1 MRSTKRKAQNVYG
14 KAEWHRQLDEKDKVL
29 AKDVFELWMAGLID
43 LELCIRIEQAI
54 PKRRA
59 VINTIWSPNPTTSRM
74 TYDINADAS
83 AHKREKWGV
92 GCNPGAA
99 CLSEAELTA
108 PRLWVRMTQP

>member
-1 MRSTKRKAQNVYG
+1 VYG

-59 VINTIWSPNPTTSRM
+59 VINTIWSPNPTTGRM
-74 TYDINADAS
+74 TYDINADDS
-83 AHKREKWGV
+83 AHTRTHS
-92 GCNPGAA
+92 A
-99 CLSEAELTA
+99 CVISHISWLRPA
-108 PRLWVRMTQP
+108 PHMD

>member
-1 MRSTKRKAQNVYG
+1 VVNETKSANVYG

-59 VINTIWSPNPTTSRM
+59 EPPRVCRRPQLLRG
-74 TYDINADAS
+74 
-83 AHKREKWGV
+83 WGY
-92 GCNPGAA
+92 GHEEDDEQIFG
-99 CLSEAELTA
+99 
-108 PRLWVRMTQP
+108 